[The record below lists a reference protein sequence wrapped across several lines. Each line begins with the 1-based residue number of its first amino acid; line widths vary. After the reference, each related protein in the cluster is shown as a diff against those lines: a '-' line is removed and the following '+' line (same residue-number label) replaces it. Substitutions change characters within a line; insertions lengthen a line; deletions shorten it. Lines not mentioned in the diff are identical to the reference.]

1 MSKQV
6 TAICNY
12 CKKTNLELDVPI
24 ITGAVPGAC
33 ICKKC
38 IETISN
44 SLMEY
49 NNDDEEE
56 IEVALTDNLK
66 MKPSEI
72 KAKLD
77 EYVIG
82 QDLAKKKLATG
93 VYNHYKRM
101 RRLEK
106 DNSVEIE
113 KSNILMVGPTGSGK
127 TYFIKTLAKFLDV
140 PCAISDATNLTQAG

>member
-1 MSKQV
+1 MNNIKG
-6 TAICNY
+6 ICNY
-12 CKKTNLELDVPI
+12 CKKTDLELDVPL
-24 ITGAVPGAC
+24 ITGAIPGAC
-33 ICKKC
+33 ICKNCVDTMYKSL
-38 IETISN
+38 IE
-44 SLMEY
+44 L
-49 NNDDEEE
+49 DEEDIE
-56 IEVALTDNLK
+56 IEVFENVL

-82 QDLAKKKLATG
+82 QDLAKKKLSTA

-101 RRLEK
+101 RKLEK
-106 DNSVEIE
+106 GCDVEID

-140 PCAISDATNLTQAG
+140 PCAINDATGLTQAG